1 MTMQD
6 EAVGNAWLNVEAC
19 PILHRRAIKTAGT
32 VPGRIRWILSAALGV
47 TSMTSIKMKLPLW
60 LRFVLLVGV
69 VVLAAGASLLA
80 YRYYTRPV
88 TLTVAVGSI
97 DGEAAKAMS
106 DIANQMVSTN
116 ASVRL
121 KVVDT
126 GTAFEA
132 AKAFSDKKVDLA
144 VVRGDVGDLSQAQ
157 AVVVVAHMV
166 ALIIAPPGSSIT
178 GVDGLKGRVVGV
190 VGGEANARLVDALSK
205 EYGLVR
211 AKVFKDIA
219 LPDVRRALQSK
230 EVSAILVVIPLS
242 GKYLSL
248 VRGFFQQGPK
258 LSPVLVPID
267 SAGAIADSERA
278 YESFDVPKGT
288 LRGAPPVPDDDLTTL
303 RTSLYLVAN
312 KKLGADLVTTLT
324 QTIMRVRRELLRE
337 DPIFAQ
343 ITAPST
349 DQDAYLPLHPGAA
362 AVYNATTQSFMD
374 EYGNWIYLT
383 PMILGGAA
391 TLFAAAW
398 KFLRLGS
405 QAPEGPLD
413 SLYALARRIRKVDT
427 EPELSE
433 IEEEIDGILKA
444 ERVKSAGG
452 DESAVDDA
460 TLNVAAHRL
469 EGLIHDRRAMLAKRP
484 PIASAA

>member
-1 MTMQD
+1 
-6 EAVGNAWLNVEAC
+6 
-19 PILHRRAIKTAGT
+19 
-32 VPGRIRWILSAALGV
+32 
-47 TSMTSIKMKLPLW
+47 MTSIKLPLW
-60 LRFVLLVGV
+60 LRLVLLVGV
-69 VVLAAGASLLA
+69 VVLAAGVSLLA
-80 YRYYTRPV
+80 YRFYTRPV
-88 TLTVAVGSI
+88 TLTIAVGSI

-106 DIANQMVSTN
+106 AIASQLVSTN

-126 GTAFEA
+126 GTALEA
-132 AKAFSDKKVDLA
+132 AKAFSANKVDLA

-166 ALIIAPPGSSIT
+166 ALIIAPPGSTIT
-178 GVDGLKGRVVGV
+178 GVDTLKGRTVGV
-190 VGGEANARLVDALSK
+190 IGGEANTRLVDALSK

-219 LPDVRRALQSK
+219 LPDVRHALQSK
-230 EVSAILVVIPLS
+230 EVGAILVVIPLS

-248 VRGFFQQGPK
+248 VRGFFQQSPK
-258 LSPVLVPID
+258 LSPVLVSID
-267 SAGAIADSERA
+267 SAGAIADTERA

-312 KKLGADLVTTLT
+312 KKLSSDLVTTLT
-324 QTIMRVRRELLRE
+324 ETIMRVRRELLAE
-337 DPIFAQ
+337 QPIFAQ

-391 TLFAAAW
+391 TLLAAAW
-398 KFLRLGS
+398 KFLGVG
-405 QAPEGPLD
+405 APAIDGPLD
-413 SLYALARRIRKVDT
+413 TLYALGRRIRNVDS
-427 EPELSE
+427 EAELLL
-433 IEEEIDGILKA
+433 IEDEIDDILKQQRA
-444 ERVKSAGG
+444 RSAAG
-452 DESAVDDA
+452 DERAVDDA

-469 EGLIHDRRAMLAKRP
+469 EGLIHDRRAMLARRP
-484 PIASAA
+484 AVAHIA